1 MNLVFLEQFPR
12 EQYYFFCAFG
22 TLFEEEE
29 EEEEEE
35 REESRVRY
43 CLTLYLERISP
54 DFDKDER
61 IIEAQP
67 VPSRAA
73 LVE

>member
-22 TLFEEEE
+22 TLF

>member
-22 TLFEEEE
+22 TLFEEA
-29 EEEEEE
+29 EE
-35 REESRVRY
+35 REKSRVRY

>member
-12 EQYYFFCAFG
+12 ERYYFFCAFG
-22 TLFEEEE
+22 TLF
-29 EEEEEE
+29 EEEEE